1 MGVDDAVIFVSDDRA
16 RSPQGRQS
24 RRENECKMSRA
35 RKTFNLKT
43 QACVPENGLKP
54 KLVTSYVFEMCPTE
68 AVCSLSQAA

>member
-24 RRENECKMSRA
+24 RRENECKVGRA
-35 RKTFNLKT
+35 RKICNLQM

-54 KLVTSYVFEMCPTE
+54 KLVTSYDFEKCPAE
-68 AVCSLSQAA
+68 AICSSSRAA